1 MNTTLV
7 LLALVGCA
15 LAQVPQDTPEVAA
28 AKAHFF
34 HRYAAEAHR
43 NTLGYGYGHLGYAH
57 HGYAPFAYGHHG
69 YTPIAHHGYAHHGLA
84 HAYHGY
90 VPHDTPEVHAAKVAH
105 FAAHAEA
112 RAALAD
118 HRRKRSAQAPEPVED
133 TAEVA
138 AAKANFNA
146 LFEKAA
152 AAAEAAPDYPEGFD
166 NHGHLG
172 SPVYAYHGLGHLGYA
187 THGLGYAHHGYAPLA
202 HHGLGHLGYAP
213 LAHHGLI
220 HKRSTQ
226 APEPVEDTPE
236 VAAAKAAFTATYEA
250 QAAAA
255 EAAPDF
261 DLDGKISTHSGH
273 LSAIDGK
280 LTTYGYGHYPY
291 GHLGYAHH
299 GYSPLALG
307 YAGHHGLGHFGYAHH
322 GLGHLVHKRSAS
334 HPRRY
339 HHYGYPRYSHH
350 RYHARSYHH

>member
-1 MNTTLV
+1 MSIALV
-7 LLALVGCA
+7 LLAVVSCA
-15 LAQVPQDTPEVAA
+15 LAQAPVQVADAPDVAAAKAHFFAIQKAETVRNLHGYHHGYAHLGYPYLGYPYLGHHGLIHKRSAVEDTPEVAA
-28 AKAHFF
+28 AKKAFF
-34 HRYAAEAHR
+34 AIQKAETVR
-43 NTLGYGYGHLGYAH
+43 NLHGYHGYGYLGYPYLGYAHLGYAH
-57 HGYAPFAYGHHG
+57 PGH
-69 YTPIAHHGYAHHGLA
+69 
-84 HAYHGY
+84 
-90 VPHDTPEVHAAKVAH
+90 
-105 FAAHAEA
+105 
-112 RAALAD
+112 
-118 HRRKRSAQAPEPVED
+118 
-133 TAEVA
+133 
-138 AAKANFNA
+138 
-146 LFEKAA
+146 
-152 AAAEAAPDYPEGFD
+152 
-166 NHGHLG
+166 
-172 SPVYAYHGLGHLGYA
+172 
-187 THGLGYAHHGYAPLA
+187 
-202 HHGLGHLGYAP
+202 
-213 LAHHGLI
+213 LI
-220 HKRSTQ
+220 HKRSAQ

-236 VAAAKAAFTATYEA
+236 VAAAKKAFQHIFDATAARDKHLAAYPYHYGYAHLGYPYLGYPYLGHHGLIHKRSA
-250 QAAAA
+250 QAPEDTPEVAAAKAAAVDAAAKITALQAEQAAVA